1 MASGARPD
9 DRALPP
15 EAIAALI
22 EQVRIR
28 GLGNSM
34 SGLLDSPDAPGRDAS
49 DRNWSVD

>member
-9 DRALPP
+9 GRALTP
-15 EAIAALI
+15 ETIAALT

-34 SGLLDSPDAPGRDAS
+34 PGLS
-49 DRNWSVD
+49 D

>member
-9 DRALPP
+9 GRTLTP
-15 EAIAALI
+15 EPIAALI

-34 SGLLDSPDAPGRDAS
+34 SGLLH
-49 DRNWSVD
+49 

>member
-9 DRALPP
+9 GRTLTPEGIDALT
-15 EAIAALI
+15 

-34 SGLLDSPDAPGRDAS
+34 PGLLD
-49 DRNWSVD
+49 